1 MRQSTLPTIL
11 TRRRFL
17 GQASALTAVGAC
29 PTLTNA
35 QHADGWPARPVRV
48 LVGSNAGS
56 PIDVPTR
63 GITHRLSARFSQPF
77 VVENRA
83 GAGGILAAEAVVKAV
98 PDGYT
103 LLSAG
108 PAEIINNYFIWQ
120 NAGRAFP
127 YDPAKD
133 LAPIA
138 MIQRG
143 PGVLVV
149 GAKLGI
155 ATWSDLADYLRR
167 NPGKGSIGVVQ
178 LGASTHLASELLK
191 RESKLDF
198 VVVPYRGMAEML
210 SDLREARLT
219 MMLSTPFETIDFVRQ
234 GTLKALAVSHTRRIE
249 GFEAV
254 PTFGE
259 LGLPEVVNL
268 PFLGLYAPAS
278 TPPAIV
284 AKLNRA
290 VAEEIAG
297 SPPGK
302 PALTPF
308 GREAPV
314 MSPAEL
320 KDYIA
325 KERERWGRV
334 IQEAN
339 IRI

>member
-1 MRQSTLPTIL
+1 MRHFPPNTVA
-11 TRRRFL
+11 TRRGFL
-17 GQASALTAVGAC
+17 GHASALAAGCVIPGLAVAQ
-29 PTLTNA
+29 NA
-35 QHADGWPARPVRV
+35 ESWPVRPVRV

-56 PIDVPTR
+56 PVDVPTR
-63 GITHRLSARFSQPF
+63 SVTQRLSERFGQPF
-77 VVENRA
+77 VVENRG
-83 GAGGILAAEAVVKAV
+83 GAGGLLAAEAVVKAA

-120 NAGRAFP
+120 NTGRAFP

-133 LAPIA
+133 LAPVA
-138 MIQRG
+138 MLQRG

-149 GAKLGI
+149 GSKLGI
-155 ATWSDLADYLRR
+155 SSWNDLAEHLRR

-178 LGASTHLASELLK
+178 LGASTHLASELLR
-191 RESKLDF
+191 RESKLEF

-249 GFEAV
+249 GFESV

-268 PFLGLYAPAS
+268 PFLGLFTPAGTPAS
-278 TPPAIV
+278 VI

-297 SPPGK
+297 VPPGK

-308 GREAPV
+308 GRESPV

-320 KDYIA
+320 EDYIA
-325 KERERWGRV
+325 KERLRWGRV
-334 IQEAN
+334 IREAN
-339 IRI
+339 IRV